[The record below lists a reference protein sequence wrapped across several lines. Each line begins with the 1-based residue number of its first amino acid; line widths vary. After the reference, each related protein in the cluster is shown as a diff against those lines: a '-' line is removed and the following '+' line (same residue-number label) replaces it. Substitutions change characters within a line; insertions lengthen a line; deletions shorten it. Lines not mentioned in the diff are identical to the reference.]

1 MGESSLHIICVAPM
15 MGYTDRHFLH
25 LLRIMS
31 KHAVLYT
38 EMITAQAIVR
48 GDQLHLLSFSESA
61 HPVAVQLG
69 GSDPGLL
76 SQDAKIAAQ
85 FGYDEINLNVGC
97 PSERVQSGC
106 FGAAL
111 MKTPDLVADIVLRMR
126 ESVSIPVTVKTRLG
140 VDDCDSD
147 YFLQDFVGKISEAG
161 CKTII
166 LHARKAWLKGLSPKE
181 NREIP
186 PLQYDRVYRIKQL
199 FPRLE
204 IIMNGGIKTHAQ
216 VATEL
221 HRVDGAMVGRVV
233 CSNPYWLSAVDQKF
247 YGSKQAVLSR
257 EEIVTQYLKYVSREA
272 KRGVSVRYFMRHLTG
287 LYQGELGAKAWRR
300 EMNNHAVIAS
310 PS

>member
-1 MGESSLHIICVAPM
+1 M
-15 MGYTDRHFLH
+15 
-25 LLRIMS
+25 
-31 KHAVLYT
+31 
-38 EMITAQAIVR
+38 
-48 GDQLHLLSFSESA
+48 
-61 HPVAVQLG
+61 
-69 GSDPGLL
+69 
-76 SQDAKIAAQ
+76 
-85 FGYDEINLNVGC
+85 
-97 PSERVQSGC
+97 QSGC

-233 CSNPYWLSAVDQKF
+233 CS
-247 YGSKQAVLSR
+247 
-257 EEIVTQYLKYVSREA
+257 
-272 KRGVSVRYFMRHLTG
+272 
-287 LYQGELGAKAWRR
+287 
-300 EMNNHAVIAS
+300 
-310 PS
+310 

>member
-76 SQDAKIAAQ
+76 SQAAKIAAQ
-85 FGYDEINLNVGC
+85 YHYDEINLNVGC

-111 MKTPDLVADIVLRMR
+111 MKTPDLVADCVKAMQ
-126 ESVSIPVTVKTRLG
+126 ETVDIPVTVKTRLG
-140 VDDCDSD
+140 VDEYDSD
-147 YFLQDFVGKISEAG
+147 YFLADLVGKVAETG
-161 CKTII
+161 CRTVI
-166 LHARKAWLKGLSPKE
+166 LHARKAWLSGLSPKE
-181 NREIP
+181 NRDIP
-186 PLQYDRVYRIKQL
+186 PLQYERVYRLKKI
-199 FPRLE
+199 FPSLE
-204 IIMNGGIKTHAQ
+204 IIINGGIKTQMDMTAHLQ
-216 VATEL
+216 Y
-221 HRVDGAMVGRVV
+221 VDGVMLGRV
-233 CSNPYWLSAVDQKF
+233 A
-247 YGSKQAVLSR
+247 
-257 EEIVTQYLKYVSREA
+257 
-272 KRGVSVRYFMRHLTG
+272 
-287 LYQGELGAKAWRR
+287 
-300 EMNNHAVIAS
+300 
-310 PS
+310 